1 MLPAVL
7 APFAQLTV
15 YEAAF
20 PSDISHH
27 RGIAVASLVG
37 TEDSLFL
44 RLRVVEGGTSMS
56 IGTKAAGK

>member
-15 YEAAF
+15 YEVAF

-44 RLRVVEGGTSMS
+44 RLRVVEG
-56 IGTKAAGK
+56 AHQCL